1 MGGGCCAT
9 SSPLSISEYQ
19 MPALITLADYKLY
32 KKLTK
37 TDSDEELTAIIASV
51 SNLVK
56 TYCGHSFIDYYT
68 VPKQEVFNVKQS
80 QHAILLNEWP
90 VKTVSLV
97 EYRDEYTEAYKTL
110 VSTEYYVDPAI
121 DTVFKHSGYWPEGF
135 GSVKITYTAG
145 YQTTPEDVKIAAL
158 DLVHHYHK
166 EEYKE
171 RKTLGAATIDT
182 GLSKMGS
189 SKWPAHVIRVLD
201 LYRNG

>member
-1 MGGGCCAT
+1 MA
-9 SSPLSISEYQ
+9 
-19 MPALITLADYKLY
+19 ALITLEDYKLY

-68 VPKQEVFNVKQS
+68 TPRVETFNIKPS

-97 EYRDEYTEAYKTL
+97 EYRQQYDMSYETL
-110 VSTEYYVDPAI
+110 PSTEYYVDTSI
-121 DTVFKHSGYWPEGF
+121 DTLFMHSGYWQEGF
-135 GSVKITYTAG
+135 GAVKVTYTAG
-145 YQTTPEDVKIAAL
+145 YSTTPEDVKIAAL

-171 RKTLGAATIDT
+171 RKTIGAATIDT
-182 GLSKMGS
+182 GLSKLGN
-189 SKWPAHVIRVLD
+189 SKWPPHVMRVLD